1 MLVGVLFGIMEC
13 RVSVGILPVNDT
25 PHLLLNEQ
33 IVVAQQCMNRLDVD
47 ITTLITVN
55 HNFVIIT
62 SLQNHMQNRLLKLV
76 LQQKISVI
84 EVFEHFH
91 HFVVASRGG

>member
-1 MLVGVLFGIMEC
+1 
-13 RVSVGILPVNDT
+13 
-25 PHLLLNEQ
+25 
-33 IVVAQQCMNRLDVD
+33 MNRLDVD

-76 LQQKISVI
+76 LQQKIGVI
-84 EVFEHFH
+84 EVFENLY